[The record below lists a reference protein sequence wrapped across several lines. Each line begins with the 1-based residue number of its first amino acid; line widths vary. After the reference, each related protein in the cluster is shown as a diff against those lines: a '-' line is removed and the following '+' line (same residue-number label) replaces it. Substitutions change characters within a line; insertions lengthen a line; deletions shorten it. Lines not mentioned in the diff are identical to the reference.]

1 MFKISIYRRWLQT
14 LKESIHLSQANIA
27 LRVNADMLIL
37 YWYIGNQLDEKIER
51 ELWGARVVDQLSE
64 DLQNSFPD
72 MKGFSR
78 RNLMYMKQFATL
90 WPDMLIVQ
98 QAAAQ
103 LKKSTK
109 SAIVQQAAA
118 QLGQMTFSV
127 QNPDLIRIPW
137 GHHMLLIDKEL
148 SSDELNWFIQKTIE
162 NNWSRTALRYQVETD
177 LYARQQKNKKSSNF
191 HLTLPE
197 NQSVLANQILKDPYV
212 FGFLQMDEQ
221 RNELDMER
229 QLIEHIQEFLIELG
243 AGFAFVGRQVK
254 IKAGKKDYRVD
265 LLFYHIFLRCFIVI
279 DLKADEF
286 AFEHAGKMN
295 GYLNII
301 NKQFRQEYDNP
312 SIGIILCASKD
323 RIEVDFA
330 LTNIDQPIGVSEY
343 KFIKMLPQRLRT
355 KIPTAKEL
363 QTEVQKFLRQQSKK
377 KNSKPSK

>member
-1 MFKISIYRRWLQT
+1 MFKISIYRKWFKS
-14 LKESIHLSQANIA
+14 LKESIHLSQEHTA

-37 YWYIGNQLDEKIER
+37 YWYIGKQLDEKIEK

-72 MKGFSR
+72 LKGFSR

-103 LKKSTK
+103 LRKSAK
-109 SAIVQQAAA
+109 NAIVQQGAA
-118 QLGQMTFSV
+118 QIGKITYTV

-137 GHHMLLIDKEL
+137 GHHILLIDKVL
-148 SSDELNWFIQKTIE
+148 SSDELKWYIQNTIE
-162 NNWSRTALRYQVETD
+162 NNWSRTALQYQVETD
-177 LYARQQKNKKSSNF
+177 LYTRQQKNKKNSNF

-197 NQSVLANQILKDPYV
+197 KQSVLANQLLKDPYV

-221 RNELDMER
+221 RNELGMER

-254 IKAGKKDYRVD
+254 IKAGRKDYRID

-279 DLKADEF
+279 DLKAEEF

-301 NKQFRQEYDNP
+301 NKQFRQQHDNP

-323 RIEVDFA
+323 YIEVDFA
-330 LTNIDQPIGVSEY
+330 LTNIHQPIGVSEY
-343 KFIKMLPQRLRT
+343 KFIKMLPQQLRA
-355 KIPTAKEL
+355 KMPTAKQL
-363 QTEVQKFLRQQSKK
+363 QTEVQKFLKQQSKR
-377 KNSKPSK
+377 NSSKPNK

>member
-1 MFKISIYRRWLQT
+1 MFKISIYRKWLKT
-14 LKESIHLSQANIA
+14 LKESIQLSQANIT
-27 LRVNADMLIL
+27 LKVNADMLIL
-37 YWYIGNQLDEKIER
+37 YWYIGKQLDEKIEK
-51 ELWGARVVDQLSE
+51 EGWGARVVDELSE

-90 WPDMLIVQ
+90 WPDLLIVQ
-98 QAAAQ
+98 QPAAQ
-103 LKKSTK
+103 LKKPTK
-109 SAIVQQAAA
+109 NAIVQQAAA
-118 QLGQMTFSV
+118 QLGKMIFNV
-127 QNPDLIRIPW
+127 QNPELIRIPW

-148 SSDELNWFIQKTIE
+148 SSDELIWYIQKTIE
-162 NNWSRTALRYQVETD
+162 NNWSRTTLRYQVETD

-197 NQSVLANQILKDPYV
+197 NQSILANQILKDPYI

-254 IKAGKKDYRVD
+254 LKAGKKDYRVD

-301 NKQFRQEYDNP
+301 NKQFRQQYDNP

-323 RIEVDFA
+323 NIEVDFA

-343 KFIKMLPQRLRT
+343 KFIKMLPKRLRT
-355 KIPTAKEL
+355 KMPSAKQL
-363 QTEVQKFLRQQSKK
+363 QTEVQKFLKQQTKK
-377 KNSKPSK
+377 NNSKPTK